1 MGRREGTVVND
12 DARTD
17 PANLELS
24 AATMQAM
31 GEAVVTRA
39 VAHLAALPH
48 APACGD
54 FTDIEALCRSLRES
68 APEHGTALQALL
80 DPLFDEWI
88 PRSFGTPAP
97 GYLAYIPGGGVYP
110 AALADFIAD
119 TTNRYTGIWQAAPA
133 LVQLEANALDWLRD
147 WMQFPATTR
156 GLFTTGGSMAIFN
169 AIACAREKLLGDD
182 IRPGTLYV
190 SSQAHHCITKAARLA
205 GIAHDR
211 VRLIGVDADFRL
223 RVDELERAI
232 AADRAAGLNPFMVFS
247 TAGTTNTGAV
257 DPLDAVA
264 DLAAREKMWHHVDG
278 AYGGFFHMV
287 PALRPLLGGLPRA
300 DSLTLDPHK
309 GLFMPYGTGALL
321 VRDGEALRALHSS
334 TAGYL
339 PDNQNEF
346 YDPAQYGPELSRGF
360 PGLRIWLTLKF
371 FGATRYRAA
380 LAEKRELAVWAA
392 GQVAR
397 IPGIV
402 MDAMPQL
409 SLFAFHLESPA
420 LRSLQAQ
427 NAATRALMER
437 VTRRG
442 QIMVTGATVGERF
455 LGRVCVLSFRT
466 RRAEMETCVRQLAE
480 TAAAL
485 LTEAADS
492 NTSGPSAA

>member
-1 MGRREGTVVND
+1 MNDETND
-12 DARTD
+12 DL
-17 PANLELS
+17 ANLELS
-24 AATMQAM
+24 PATMQAM
-31 GEAVVTRA
+31 GENVLARS
-39 VAHLAALPH
+39 VAHLAALH
-48 APACGD
+48 EAPACGD
-54 FTDIEALCRSLRES
+54 FTDIETLCRSMREG
-68 APEHGTALQALL
+68 APEQGSALNALL

-97 GYLAYIPGGGVYP
+97 GYLAYIPGGGIYP

-119 TTNRYTGIWQAAPA
+119 TANRYTGIWQAAPA
-133 LVQLEANALDWLRD
+133 LVQLEANTLDWLRD
-147 WMQFPATTR
+147 WMQFPATAR

-169 AIACAREKLLGDD
+169 AIACAREKLLGGD
-182 IRPGTLYV
+182 IRSGTLYV
-190 SSQAHHCITKAARLA
+190 SSQAHHCIIKAAKLA

-211 VRLIGVDADFRL
+211 VRCIGVDTDFRL
-223 RVDELERAI
+223 RVDELGQAI
-232 AADRAAGLNPFMVFS
+232 AADRAAGLKPFMVFS

-257 DPLDAVA
+257 DPINAVA
-264 DLAAREKMWHHVDG
+264 DLAAREHLWHHVDG

-287 PALRPLLGGLPRA
+287 PELRPLLSGLPRA

-346 YDPAQYGPELSRGF
+346 YDPAQYGPDLSRGF

-371 FGATRYRAA
+371 FGTTRYRAA
-380 LAEKRELAVWAA
+380 LAEKRQLAVWAA
-392 GQVAR
+392 EQIAR

-409 SLFAFHLESPA
+409 SLFAFHLENSA
-420 LRSLQAQ
+420 LSSLQAQ
-427 NAATRALMER
+427 NTATRALMER
-437 VTRRG
+437 ITARG
-442 QIMVTGATVGERF
+442 QVMVTGAMVGERF

-466 RRAEMETCVRQLAE
+466 RRAQMEICVQQVAE
-480 TAAAL
+480 TTAAL
-485 LTEAADS
+485 LAEAA
-492 NTSGPSAA
+492 NASGGKPPLRSDPSTAD

>member
-1 MGRREGTVVND
+1 VVND
-12 DARTD
+12 DAKDD

-24 AATMQAM
+24 PAQMRSM
-31 GEAVVTRA
+31 GEAVLARA
-39 VAHLAALPH
+39 LGHLATLHESPI
-48 APACGD
+48 CGD
-54 FTDIEALCRSLRES
+54 FNGIEAFCRSMRES
-68 APEHGTALQALL
+68 APEQGAALEALL
-80 DPLFDEWI
+80 GPLFDEWI
-88 PRSFGTPAP
+88 PRSFGTPAS
-97 GYLAYIPGGGVYP
+97 GYLAYIPGGGIYT

-147 WMQFPATTR
+147 WMQFPATAR

-169 AIACAREKLLGDD
+169 AIACAREKLLGND
-182 IRPGTLYV
+182 IRVGTLYV
-190 SSQAHHCITKAARLA
+190 SSQSHHCIAKAAKLA

-211 VRLIGVDADFRL
+211 VRIIDVDADFRM

-232 AADRAAGLNPFMVFS
+232 AADRAAGLKPFMVFS

-264 DLAAREKMWHHVDG
+264 DLAAREGLWHHVDG

-287 PALRPLLGGLPRA
+287 PELRPLLAGLARA

-339 PDNQNEF
+339 PDNQSEF
-346 YDPAQYGPELSRGF
+346 YDPAQYGPDLSRGF

-371 FGATRYRAA
+371 FGAARYRAA

-392 GQVAR
+392 EQISRV
-397 IPGIV
+397 PGIV

-409 SLFAFHLESPA
+409 SLFAFHLEGA
-420 LRSLQAQ
+420 GLDTLAAQ
-427 NAATRALMER
+427 NEATRALMER
-437 VTRRG
+437 VTGRG
-442 QIMVTGATVGERF
+442 QIMLTGAMVGERF

-466 RRAEMETCVRQLAE
+466 RRLEMEICVQQLAQE
-480 TAAAL
+480 SAAL
-485 LTEAADS
+485 L
-492 NTSGPSAA
+492 GRSAAGAQPVK